1 MTQSKQPIL
10 TNIMTSAEPEAKQ
23 SNSNGQQTVANTTT
37 SVQTQPDQSN
47 SNEQQ
52 IAANTTTSVQTQP
65 DQSNSNGKQTA
76 ANTMT
81 SVKTEPEQGISNEQQ
96 QEFPGWFAIDFGTSN
111 STVTLFDPSEVGN
124 SGILP
129 KEQETRLLNLLSKWL
144 NSSAIEALPGV
155 DPQEWKKFI
164 GDISQSLKIEPSQ
177 LHEVFEGDSKE
188 RRLEAIRQIELCL
201 GKSEK
206 FRRVISKKLY
216 QIYHEV
222 FRIPTLESQNLIPVV
237 LDLDR
242 DAKEI
247 PSELEIT
254 QFLPGL
260 KVRMG
265 ENVKVTKNNQIAQA
279 TISKSNAEG
288 KSISLKEIISKFHH
302 SPKRYFGQEL
312 TFPVITEGKN
322 QEIEVNE
329 LIQAAWS
336 RLIELT
342 EEYRKAERRNLA
354 KGNFQ
359 TAVVTYPTIAPPIVR
374 KQVKELVEGLK
385 IRDVQTAYDEA
396 VAVVMFFLWREFGG
410 YLNIGVESFKTRC
423 RREGEKWSQNV
434 LVVDIGGGT
443 TDIALIKLTL
453 SDITPTFKNRK
464 DRGLGGRYYEIT
476 PKLLGSSGHLQ
487 LGGELI
493 TLRVFRLLK
502 VAIVDALL
510 TAFATGKLTNDKL
523 SDLIGT
529 LSESFFESD
538 RFTYK
543 KKSLLQC
550 IDKSHPENDS
560 AAYKAALDNAD
571 KVLPTRWKDAPER
584 LQTFYTLW
592 DHAEDAKIK
601 LGQKPAEDDSFL
613 TFSLSEQQITE
624 LLNQVDIQ
632 IESEAFN
639 VKVTLTRE
647 QFERAA
653 HPVIKEAVGI
663 ATGLIDSRLNNSNDS
678 DDNFDT
684 EQEEIESDDNFD
696 TEQEEIETEKVDWLI
711 LSGKTCNLDLVGREI
726 YQEFSKSDYVLWN
739 PERITFDPEFTKL
752 GTSAGACY
760 AEKMRRLKFSP
771 EEAKPLLRKG
781 ANQLRIDVKN
791 LFYYLPCNFKRKTQ
805 SSELLIF
812 KAGAEL
818 YQISSEDTVAK
829 VRTKWLGIQL
839 INIIYRQDY
848 EGGQQQLWGS
858 YNGNKLCEEIKE
870 LIPAPDKEKWFEEN
884 IKIQF
889 EVDSALNIEI
899 LICRGNAHY
908 SIKDDKSNNRINV
921 NEVIA
926 KENQSTTTNQVVNQ
940 EENQSTTINQAVN
953 QEENQ
958 STTTNQAV
966 NQEENQPTAIK
977 SLFDRKRKL
986 DWEIAIN
993 VLEAATVDNE
1003 NAYHPVF
1010 KADDAQNPKKFHY
1023 SNNNAQELNGLISEP
1038 LPDFPES
1045 GEHTFYIRGTN
1056 PKTKDK
1062 VWTWIGQL
1070 SKPKITTDLPCQYR
1084 VSLDEEGILRIHVGE
1099 VPYWE
1104 LQTQKEYLKQEGCV
1118 FRTKLE
1124 LQPNEVDIE
1133 RDPFSGIH

>member
-1 MTQSKQPIL
+1 MT
-10 TNIMTSAEPEAKQ
+10 TSRKTTP
-23 SNSNGQQTVANTTT
+23 TNTTT
-37 SVQTQPDQSN
+37 SVETELNQSS
-47 SNEQQ
+47 SNE
-52 IAANTTTSVQTQP
+52 NKP
-65 DQSNSNGKQTA
+65 
-76 ANTMT
+76 
-81 SVKTEPEQGISNEQQ
+81 
-96 QEFPGWFAIDFGTSN
+96 EFPGWFAIDFGTSN

-129 KEQETRLLNLLSKWL
+129 KEQETRLLDLLGKWL
-144 NSSAIEALPGV
+144 KSPATEALPGV
-155 DPQEWKKFI
+155 NPQEWNQFI
-164 GDISQSLKIEPSQ
+164 DDISESLEITSSR
-177 LHEVFEGDSKE
+177 LHEVFKDHSKE
-188 RRLEAIRQIELCL
+188 KRLEAIRQIELCL
-201 GKSEK
+201 GNSEN
-206 FRRVISKKLY
+206 FRRAISKKLY

-222 FRIPTLESQNLIPVV
+222 FRIPTLESQNLIPVL

-254 QFLPGL
+254 EYSPTL
-260 KVRMG
+260 KVKMG
-265 ENVKVTKNNQIAQA
+265 EKVKANKNNAIAQG
-279 TISKSNAEG
+279 TISTSNPEG
-288 KSISLKEIISKFHH
+288 KNISLDEIQYKFHQ
-302 SPKRYFGQEL
+302 SPKRYFGQERK
-312 TFPVITEGKN
+312 FPVISEGKE
-322 QEIEVNE
+322 EIKAED
-329 LIQAAWS
+329 LIQAAWGH
-336 RLIELT
+336 LIELT
-342 EEYRKAERRNLA
+342 EEYRDAKRRNLA

-374 KQVKELVEGLK
+374 KQVKELVKGLG

-423 RREGEKWSQNV
+423 RRESDKWSQNV

-453 SDITPTFKNRK
+453 SDITPEFDNDKE
-464 DRGLGGRYYEIT
+464 RGLGGRYYEIT

-510 TAFATGKLTNDKL
+510 TAFTTGQLKNDKL
-523 SDLIGT
+523 GELVGKLDQ
-529 LSESFFESD
+529 
-538 RFTYK
+538 RFRRLENNNYK
-543 KKSLLQC
+543 EKSLLQD
-550 IDKSHPENDS
+550 IDKSNPESDS
-560 AAYKAALDNAD
+560 VAYKAALDNAE
-571 KVLPTRWKDAPER
+571 KVLPTRWKDAPKR

-592 DHAEDAKIK
+592 DYAEQAKII
-601 LGQKPAEDDSFL
+601 LGQKPAKDVSSL
-613 TFSLSEQQITE
+613 TFSLTEQQISE

-632 IESEAFN
+632 IEAEAFN
-639 VKVTLTRE
+639 VKIMLTRE

-653 HPVIKEAVGI
+653 DPVIKEAVGI
-663 ATGLIDSRLNNSNDS
+663 ATGLMESRLNNSNDS
-678 DDNFDT
+678 DDNFGSEQEG
-684 EQEEIESDDNFD
+684 EQEEIK
-696 TEQEEIETEKVDWLI
+696 TQKVDWLI

-726 YQEFSKSDYVLWN
+726 YQKFSKSNNFLWN

-771 EEAKPLLRKG
+771 EEAKPLLRRG
-781 ANQLRIDVKN
+781 ANQLRVDVKN

-818 YQISSEDTVAK
+818 YQISPLDTVAK
-829 VRTKWLGIQL
+829 VRTNWLGIQL

-858 YNGNKLCEEIKE
+858 YDGNKLCEEIKD

-908 SIKDDKSNNRINV
+908 LIEDDNSNNEINV
-921 NEVIA
+921 NQAIA
-926 KENQSTTTNQVVNQ
+926 KQNQSTTTNQVVNEEENQSTTTNQVVNK
-940 EENQSTTINQAVN
+940 EENQSTTI
-953 QEENQ
+953 
-958 STTTNQAV
+958 
-966 NQEENQPTAIK
+966 K
-977 SLFDRKRKL
+977 SLFDCKENL
-986 DWEIAIN
+986 GWEIGVN
-993 VLEAATVDNE
+993 VLEAAAVDNE
-1003 NAYHPVF
+1003 NAYHLVF
-1010 KADDAQNPKKFHY
+1010 KADDTHNLKKFHY
-1023 SNNNAQELNGLISEP
+1023 SNDKDQQPSNGLISEP

-1045 GEHTFYIRGTN
+1045 GEHTFYIRN
-1056 PKTKDK
+1056 INSKTKDENWK
-1062 VWTWIGQL
+1062 RIDKL
-1070 SKPKITTDLPCQYR
+1070 SKPQITTDLPCQYR
-1084 VSLDEEGILRIHVGE
+1084 VSLDEKGILRIHVGE

-1104 LQTQKEYLKQEGCV
+1104 LKDQKECFKQEGCV
-1118 FRTKLE
+1118 FRTELE